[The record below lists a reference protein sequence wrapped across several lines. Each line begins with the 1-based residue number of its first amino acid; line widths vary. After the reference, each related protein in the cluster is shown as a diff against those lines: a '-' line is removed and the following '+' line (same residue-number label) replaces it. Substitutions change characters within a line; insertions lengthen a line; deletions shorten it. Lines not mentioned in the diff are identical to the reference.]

1 MEVYYRREIQHNYL
15 IIEPDEP
22 QGWSYEVKMLLHNP
36 IEGLLKFR
44 MKTVDEKQQFFYEIT
59 SKQPLSR
66 ILEGR
71 GISAEEIRMLIL
83 AIAAILKKIE
93 PYLLSPE
100 NILLQTDYI
109 YLEPDEF
116 KIYFCAVPGKKTDFS
131 KELHDLLYELLKK
144 IDHQNQESVIVAY
157 GLYQETQKENY
168 GIEDLMRF
176 LNTISSEEKDIEEKE
191 WEYSES
197 KESQAEHM
205 REQVYEEKNVYYPV
219 SKIALVCL
227 LAWILVLMII
237 GGIYVTEGI
246 HVLWQVRGILFGV
259 LSIMVLGSLVLGF
272 LGIRLGDDQVKKED
286 FQECTS
292 GKIEGTVSDENGREK
307 WQITYQNEEYSEKEE
322 QEMKTE
328 ILVQEREEERY
339 YLISLQGEYENISLA
354 YFPFIIGKSEYMAD
368 YVLPKSSVSR
378 MHVKIERKQE
388 GYQITDLNST
398 NGTWVGEHRLEA
410 NETYPL
416 NVNDMIRIADLV
428 FCFHK
433 T

>member
-15 IIEPDEP
+15 IIEPDEY

-36 IEGLLKFR
+36 IEGLLKFT
-44 MKTVDEKQQFFYEIT
+44 MKTVDEQQQFFYEIT

-66 ILEGR
+66 ILEGH

-144 IDHQNQESVIVAY
+144 ADHQNQESMIAAY

-176 LNTISSEEKDIEEKE
+176 LNMISSEPKESEEKE
-191 WEYSES
+191 WEDREE
-197 KESQAEHM
+197 KELEEENR
-205 REQVYEEKNVYYPV
+205 REQADEETHTYFPTF
-219 SKIALVCL
+219 KIASVCL
-227 LAWILVLMII
+227 IGWILILTII
-237 GGIYVTEGI
+237 GGIYITEGV
-246 HVLWQVRGILFGV
+246 HALWQLRGILFGV
-259 LSIMVLGSLVLGF
+259 LFIMVFGSFVLGF
-272 LGIRLGDDQVKKED
+272 LAIQLGERQMKKED
-286 FQECTS
+286 LQEFSSEKT
-292 GKIEGTVSDENGREK
+292 EEVLSDEKEGET
-307 WQITYQNEEYSEKEE
+307 WQITLQNEECSEREE

-328 ILVQEREEERY
+328 VLVREKNEIRY
-339 YLISLQGEYENISLA
+339 CLTSLQEEYENISLP
-354 YFPFIIGKSEYMAD
+354 YFPFIIGKSEHMAD
-368 YVLPKSSVSR
+368 YVLSKSSVSR
-378 MHVKIERKQE
+378 MHVKIEKNQE
-388 GYQITDLNST
+388 RYQITDLNST

-416 NVNDMIRIADLV
+416 NINDTIRIADLV